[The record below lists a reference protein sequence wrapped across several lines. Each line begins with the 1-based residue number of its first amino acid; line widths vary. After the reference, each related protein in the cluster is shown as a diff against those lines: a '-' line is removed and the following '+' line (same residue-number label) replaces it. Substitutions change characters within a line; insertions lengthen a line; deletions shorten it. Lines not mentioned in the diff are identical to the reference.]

1 MIAPH
6 IASWALSKNTQRN
19 SNNEGVAATAV
30 TSIATPKKQKK
41 HNDNERV
48 LETKGGGGYVPPP
61 QPTPKEQA
69 EAREWEAQQEFA
81 REEKRQ
87 AAIDA
92 KAKTD
97 KDAADAAWMSGKNA
111 AYQGAQSSARNRLN
125 SLGIQ
130 AGDDYG
136 LYSSIMGKYDTA
148 NNSLQT
154 GADYSGAFSPNVY
167 EEEIGSAR
175 SGQRNKYATA
185 FGQQIN
191 PYYAEDTFGSTA
203 DDAILSSILDT
214 QYGDALADLQSARD
228 RGQATSSVY
237 ERALRDLD
245 TGRATANTE
254 LQGMGRGVLEDIVGD
269 INTRRQGSLDNAA
282 AWDFGSTYD
291 PTAEANRIRNYAS
304 ERQSQLEGDV
314 RGAVGGKQ
322 FFDINSLLGKAK
334 ARVGSASAPGSDS
347 GSNALLD
354 TFANEATRNNT
365 NVKANE
371 GIF

>member
-30 TSIATPKKQKK
+30 TSVTSKKPGKVVK
-41 HNDNERV
+41 HERV

-87 AAIDA
+87 AAADL
-92 KAKTD
+92 KAKTE
-97 KDAADAAWMSGKNA
+97 KDAADAAWLSSKNS

-130 AGDDYG
+130 PGDEYG

-175 SGQRNKYATA
+175 TGQRTKYGQQ
-185 FGQQIN
+185 FGSQIN
-191 PYYAEDTFGSTA
+191 PYYAEDTFGNTR

-237 ERALRDLD
+237 DRALRDLD

-254 LQGMGRGVLEDIVGD
+254 LQGIGRGVLEDIVGD
-269 INTRRQGSLDNAA
+269 INTRRQGSLDSAA

-291 PTAEANRIRNYAS
+291 PTAEAGRIKRYAD
-304 ERQSQLEGDV
+304 ERGSQLEGDV

-322 FFDINSLLGKAK
+322 FFDVNSLLGKAK
-334 ARVGSASAPGSDS
+334 ARVGSASAPGADS
-347 GSNALLD
+347 GSSALLD
-354 TFANEATRNNT
+354 TFENEATRNNT

>member
-6 IASWALSKNTQRN
+6 IASWALTRDKQRD

-30 TSIATPKKQKK
+30 TSVATPKKQRKPS
-41 HNDNERV
+41 NERV

-61 QPTPKEQA
+61 QPTAQEQA
-69 EAREWEAQQEFA
+69 AARDWEAQQEFA
-81 REEKRQ
+81 REQKRQ
-87 AAIDA
+87 DAIDA
-92 KAKTD
+92 KAAID
-97 KDAADAAWMSGKNA
+97 KQAQDAAWLSSKNA
-111 AYQGAQSSARNRLN
+111 AYQGAQSGARNRLN
-125 SLGIQ
+125 ALGIQ
-130 AGDDYG
+130 AGDQYG
-136 LYSSIMGKYDTA
+136 LYSSIMGKYDSA
-148 NNSLQT
+148 NAGLQQ

-175 SGQRNKYATA
+175 TGQRNKYATA
-185 FGQQIN
+185 FGSQIN
-191 PYYAEDTFGSTA
+191 PYYAEDTFGGTS

-237 ERALRDLD
+237 DRAMRELD

-254 LQGMGRGVLEDIVGD
+254 LQGIGRGVLEDIVGD
-269 INTRRQGSLDNAA
+269 INTRRQGSLDSAA

-291 PTAEANRIRNYAS
+291 PTQEANRIRSYAD
-304 ERQSQLEGDV
+304 ERRSQLEGDV
-314 RGAVGGKQ
+314 RGAVGGKE

-347 GSNALLD
+347 GSSALLD

-365 NVKANE
+365 NIKANE

>member
-30 TSIATPKKQKK
+30 TSVTSKKSGKVVK
-41 HNDNERV
+41 HERV